1 MITRPERDP
10 VSTGADSAG
19 PVVVFLASDLVF
31 GITFLLLLGGNVFA
45 TLCCVSAGGIR
56 LVEGDVS
63 GTSEIADGGM
73 GTFSI
78 LSSSGKPV
86 GYLTGT
92 CGWGRCYGGVTWF
105 DVMFVASEPSVA
117 LIINDPV

>member
-1 MITRPERDP
+1 LITHPERDP
-10 VSTGADSAG
+10 VSTGFDSAG
-19 PVVVFLASDLVF
+19 PAVAFLASDLVF
-31 GITFLLLLGGNVFA
+31 GVTFLLLLGGDVFA
-45 TLCCVSAGGIR
+45 TLCRASAGGIR

-63 GTSEIADGGM
+63 GASEIADGGM

-92 CGWGRCYGGVTWF
+92 CGWGRCCAMV
-105 DVMFVASEPSVA
+105 V
-117 LIINDPV
+117 